1 MKNIILTIGFV
12 IISYLSQAQ
21 KEQRFP
27 VNQSVRLST
36 VLANGQ
42 EMKFPKFDI
51 KLVTDSL
58 LGNALDALEST
69 YIDVVI
75 NNSGEA
81 PGKNLKLMVDVNNDI
96 EGLTIDYP
104 TNEFTIATN
113 DRIIKRINISGEINL
128 QDQQEVL
135 LMIKLID
142 PNKMAP
148 QVPVI
153 SLKTASF
160 KPPQLAL
167 TEYKFTVDNEDKKF
181 NIMSSPILEAR
192 IENIGEGDAE
202 NIELNIQYQSSI
214 LPLDKEKY
222 LKKII
227 SIPAGGYKDI
237 RIMFFIQNDFNQDSI
252 LVTLRASEKFAK
264 YGFDTQVGVPMNGRS
279 SGTNTLALRGN
290 EKEQEVIY
298 KTKLVSDVDINI
310 PITSKKRPN
319 ALAVVIGNRNYT
331 KTSNVDFAINDSR
344 MIKEYLI
351 TSMGFDEGNI
361 IYKEDADQSDF
372 FRIFG
377 KKDDFKGDLYYRS
390 RDNIEEI
397 FIYYAGHGAP
407 NIKEDSKE
415 KTGYFVPVNCDPN
428 YVNLNGY
435 SSDVFYN
442 NIDKIGIEMVTVV
455 LDACFSGTSGS
466 GDYIIKN
473 ISAIGIKPKG
483 ITNIKNG
490 VLMASSKASEV
501 SSWYVEQSHGLFTY
515 FFLKSIHN
523 LESDSNGDG
532 IITYKESIAYIG
544 DNVSKK
550 ANVINKIDQTPV
562 FKVGISSDK
571 ILFQKE

>member
-148 QVPVI
+148 QVPAI

-181 NIMSSPILEAR
+181 NIMSSPILKAR

-222 LKKII
+222 LRKII

-279 SGTNTLALRGN
+279 SPTNTLALRGN

-310 PITSKKRPN
+310 PITSIKRPN
-319 ALAVVIGNRNYT
+319 ALAVVIGNRDYEYYNGT
-331 KTSNVDFAINDSR
+331 SSNVDFAINDSR
-344 MIKEYLI
+344 SIKNYLI
-351 TSMGFDEGNI
+351 TAMGFNEENI
-361 IYKEDADQSDF
+361 IYNF
-372 FRIFG
+372 FLLNFT
-377 KKDDFKGDLYYRS
+377 K
-390 RDNIEEI
+390 
-397 FIYYAGHGAP
+397 
-407 NIKEDSKE
+407 
-415 KTGYFVPVNCDPN
+415 N
-428 YVNLNGY
+428 YQLFHY
-435 SSDVFYN
+435 S
-442 NIDKIGIEMVTVV
+442 
-455 LDACFSGTSGS
+455 
-466 GDYIIKN
+466 IIKR
-473 ISAIGIKPKG
+473 KELKK
-483 ITNIKNG
+483 TTIKN
-490 VLMASSKASEV
+490 
-501 SSWYVEQSHGLFTY
+501 
-515 FFLKSIHN
+515 
-523 LESDSNGDG
+523 
-532 IITYKESIAYIG
+532 
-544 DNVSKK
+544 
-550 ANVINKIDQTPV
+550 
-562 FKVGISSDK
+562 
-571 ILFQKE
+571 